1 MCGCTEVYVSM
12 VLNNPHEYNTEKA
25 NNIKRLAYDH
35 LESIIKDPLFMQL
48 IRRYKPR
55 TQEEEDTLDEWK
67 YTVKLYNNKLK
78 ELNKTK

>member
-12 VLNNPHEYNTEKA
+12 VLNNPNDYQTEKA
-25 NNIKRLAYDH
+25 TNIKRLAYDH
-35 LESIIKDPLFMQL
+35 LESIIRDPLFMQL
-48 IRRYKPR
+48 IRKYKPR

-67 YTVKLYNNKLK
+67 YTAKLYNNKIK